1 LAREPAKIDFKR
13 NIQTGKTMS
22 RLASFM
28 SACALATLSL
38 TANAQADNSPVV
50 RDCSFGS
57 TPAASPDADFV
68 LLSSP
73 TLKLRNG
80 VLSILTSENTM
91 TLTASESVDT
101 NDNQGKVQLFAT
113 VSAPGTPT
121 QSFFASGTGFANVG
135 IPVSSS
141 SVGQVFTIAWHAT
154 FDGGQHACPSATTPA
169 NTSPI
174 PFVVTAVKH

>member
-1 LAREPAKIDFKR
+1 M
-13 NIQTGKTMS
+13 GKTMS

-28 SACALATLSL
+28 SASALACLCLVT
-38 TANAQADNSPVV
+38 NAQADNSPVV
-50 RDCSFGS
+50 RDCSFAS
-57 TPAASPDADFV
+57 TPVSSSDADFV

-73 TLKLRNG
+73 TLAVRKG
-80 VLSILTSENTM
+80 VLSILTSENVM

-101 NDNQGKVQLFAT
+101 NDNKGTVQLFAT

-121 QSFFASGTGFANVG
+121 QSFFATGTGFANVG

-154 FDGGQHACPSATTPA
+154 FDNGGHTCPSTATPSNTTP
-169 NTSPI
+169 I
-174 PFVVTAVKH
+174 PYVVTAVKH